1 MSMPFFELKPSVNLM
16 QRTTQAAE
24 ATTGTTPLAEASQP
38 GRLISLDV
46 FRGLTVMAMILVNNP
61 GDWGHIY
68 PPLEHAEWNGCTP
81 TDLIFPF
88 FLFIVGVSL
97 VYALDGAK
105 RQGGPQSAVLLR
117 VLRRAAVLF
126 GLGLLLSLY
135 PKFDFSVVRMMGV
148 LQRIALVFL
157 GCSFIFLKTSWRAQI
172 WLLVSFLAGYAV
184 MMQLVP
190 VPGFGPANL
199 EPATNLGAW
208 LDRLVFSEAH
218 LWKQSK
224 TWDPEGLLGTL
235 PALGTGLL
243 GGLTAQWLRRRDQE
257 PAAKVA
263 WLFVA
268 GGAITLAGLI
278 WAPWFPINKALWS
291 SPYVLYTGGLAM
303 AGLAALYWI
312 CDVQGYR
319 AWTRPALVYG
329 VNAVLVFCLSALLSR
344 TFGLFKL
351 LGPDGNLLG
360 LKEWLYEWGIAPYF
374 HDPRNASLVGA
385 LLLIIIWF
393 GILNWMYKKGVVV
406 KV

>member
-1 MSMPFFELKPSVNLM
+1 M
-16 QRTTQAAE
+16 QRTTQAALE
-24 ATTGTTPLAEASQP
+24 TTGTLPLAEASQP

-68 PPLEHAEWNGCTP
+68 PPFEHAEWNGCTP

-97 VYALDGAK
+97 VYALDGVK

-135 PKFDFSVVRMMGV
+135 PKFDFSTVRIMGV
-148 LQRIALVFL
+148 LPRIALVFL
-157 GCSFIFLKTSWRAQI
+157 GCGFIFLKTSWRTQV
-172 WLLVSFLAGYAV
+172 WLIISFLIGYAV
-184 MMQLVP
+184 LLQLMP

-199 EPATNLGAW
+199 EPTTNLGAW
-208 LDRLVFSEAH
+208 LDRTVFTEAH
-218 LWKQSK
+218 LWKQSV

-235 PALGTGLL
+235 PALATGLL
-243 GGLTAQWLRRRDQE
+243 GSLTAQWLRRKGPE

-268 GGAITLAGLI
+268 GGGLI
-278 WAPWFPINKALWS
+278 LLGLCWAPWFPINKALWS

-329 VNAVLVFCLSALLSR
+329 VNAILVFCLSALLSR
-344 TFGLFKL
+344 TFGLFQLALPGGKT
-351 LGPDGNLLG
+351 GG

-374 HDPRNASLVGA
+374 ADPRTASLVGA
-385 LLLIIIWF
+385 ATLIVIWYF
-393 GILNWMYKKGVVV
+393 ILSWMYKKGVVL

>member
-1 MSMPFFELKPSVNLM
+1 MNT
-16 QRTTQAAE
+16 TTQAALD
-24 ATTGTTPLAEASQP
+24 TTGALPLAEPREGVSQASQP

-97 VYALDGAK
+97 VYALDGVK
-105 RQGGPQSAVLLR
+105 RRGGPQGAVLGR
-117 VLRRAAVLF
+117 VARRAAVLF

-135 PKFDFSVVRMMGV
+135 PKFDFPVVRIMGV
-148 LQRIALVFL
+148 LQRIALVFF
-157 GCSFIFLKTSWRAQI
+157 GCSVIFLNTSRRTQI
-172 WLLVSFLAGYAV
+172 GLVAGFLVGYAV
-184 MMQLVP
+184 LMQLVP

-208 LDRLVFSEAH
+208 LDRLVFGEPH
-218 LWKQSK
+218 LWKTSK

-235 PALGTGLL
+235 PALATGLL
-243 GGLTAQWLRRRDQE
+243 GALTAQWLRRPDRE

-263 WLFVA
+263 WLFIA
-268 GGAITLAGLI
+268 GGGLALLGLI
-278 WAPWFPINKALWS
+278 WHPWFPINKALWS
-291 SPYVLYTGGLAM
+291 SSYVLYTGGLAM

-329 VNAVLVFCLSALLSR
+329 VNAILVFCLSALLSR

-351 LGPDGNLLG
+351 ALPTGKTGG
-360 LKEWLYEWGIAPYF
+360 LKEWLYEWGIAPHF
-374 HDPRNASLVGA
+374 TDPRNASLVGA
-385 LLLIIIWF
+385 GALIVIWYF
-393 GILNWMYKKGVVV
+393 ILSWMYKKGVVL

>member
-1 MSMPFFELKPSVNLM
+1 MNS
-16 QRTTQAAE
+16 TTQAALD
-24 ATTGTTPLAEASQP
+24 TTGARPLAEASQP

-46 FRGLTVMAMILVNNP
+46 FRGFTVMAMILVNNP
-61 GDWGHIY
+61 GDWAHIY

-97 VYALDGAK
+97 VYALDGVK
-105 RQGGPQSAVLLR
+105 RRSGPPGAMLGR
-117 VLRRAAVLF
+117 VARRAAVLF

-135 PKFDFSVVRMMGV
+135 PKFDFSVVRIMGV

-157 GCSFIFLKTSWRAQI
+157 GCSVIFLHTSRRTQL
-172 WLLVSFLAGYAV
+172 LLVAAFLVGYAGL
-184 MMQLVP
+184 MQLMP

-208 LDRLVFSEAH
+208 LDRLIFSEPH
-218 LWKQSK
+218 LWKQSR

-235 PALGTGLL
+235 PALATGLL
-243 GGLTAQWLRRRDQE
+243 GALTAQWLRRPDRE

-263 WLFVA
+263 WLFIA
-268 GGAITLAGLI
+268 GGGLALLGLG
-278 WAPWFPINKALWS
+278 WHPWFPINKALWS

-329 VNAVLVFCLSALLSR
+329 VNAILVFCLSALLSR

-351 LGPDGNLLG
+351 ALPGGKTGG
-360 LKEWLYEWGIAPYF
+360 LKEWLYEWGIAPHF
-374 HDPRNASLVGA
+374 ADPRTASLVGA
-385 LLLIIIWF
+385 VTLIVIWYF
-393 GILNWMYKKGVVV
+393 ILSWMSKKGVVL

>member
-1 MSMPFFELKPSVNLM
+1 M
-16 QRTTQAAE
+16 QTVTQAALE
-24 ATTGTTPLAEASQP
+24 TTGAQPLVEASQR

-97 VYALDGAK
+97 VYALDGTK
-105 RQGGPQSAVLLR
+105 RQGGPQGAVLLR

-135 PKFDFSVVRMMGV
+135 PKFDFSMVRIMGV

-157 GCSFIFLKTSWRAQI
+157 GCSFIFLKTSWRTQV
-172 WLLVSFLAGYAV
+172 WLIVGFLIGYAV
-184 MMQLVP
+184 LIQLVP

-199 EPATNLGAW
+199 EPSTNLGAW

-218 LWKQSK
+218 LWKTSK

-243 GGLTAQWLRRRDQE
+243 GVLTAQWLRRKDQE

-268 GGAITLAGLI
+268 GGAIILLGLT
-278 WAPWFPINKALWS
+278 WAPWFPINKALWTS
-291 SPYVLYTGGLAM
+291 SYVLYTGGLAM

-329 VNAVLVFCLSALLSR
+329 VNAILVFCLSALISR

-351 LGPDGNLLG
+351 ALPGSKTGG
-360 LKEWLYEWGIAPYF
+360 LKEWLYEWGIAPHF
-374 HDPRNASLVGA
+374 TDPRTASAVGA
-385 LLLIIIWF
+385 VTLIVVWF
-393 GILNWMYKKGVVV
+393 GILSWMYRKGVVV

>member
-1 MSMPFFELKPSVNLM
+1 M
-16 QRTTQAAE
+16 QRTTQSAE
-24 ATTGTTPLAEASQP
+24 ATTGTLPLAEASQP

-97 VYALDGAK
+97 VYALDGVK
-105 RQGGPQSAVLLR
+105 RQGGPQGAVLLR

-135 PKFDFSVVRMMGV
+135 PKFDFPVVRVMGV

-157 GCSFIFLKTSWRAQI
+157 GCSFIFLKISWRTQV
-172 WLLVSFLAGYAV
+172 WLLVGFLIGYAV
-184 MMQLVP
+184 LMQLVP

-268 GGAITLAGLI
+268 GGAITLLGLI

-329 VNAVLVFCLSALLSR
+329 VNAILVFCLSALISR

-351 LGPDGNLLG
+351 ALPTGKTGG
-360 LKEWLYEWGIAPYF
+360 LKEWLYEWAITPYF
-374 HDPRNASLVGA
+374 QDPRNASLVGA
-385 LLLIIIWF
+385 LLLILIWF

>member
-1 MSMPFFELKPSVNLM
+1 MNS
-16 QRTTQAAE
+16 TTQAALDTSG
-24 ATTGTTPLAEASQP
+24 AVPLAEASQP

-61 GDWGHIY
+61 GDLGHIY
-68 PPLEHAEWNGCTP
+68 PLLEHAERNGCTP

-97 VYALDGAK
+97 VYALDGVK
-105 RQGGPQSAVLLR
+105 RRGGPQGAVLGR
-117 VLRRAAVLF
+117 VGRRAAVLF

-135 PKFDFSVVRMMGV
+135 PKFDFSVVRIMGV
-148 LQRIALVFL
+148 LQRIALVFF
-157 GCSFIFLKTSWRAQI
+157 GCSVIFLNTSRRTQVYLVAS
-172 WLLVSFLAGYAV
+172 LLIGYAV
-184 MMQLVP
+184 LLQLVP

-208 LDRLVFSEAH
+208 LDRLVLTEPH
-218 LWKQSK
+218 LWTQSR

-235 PALGTGLL
+235 PALATGLL
-243 GGLTAQWLRRRDQE
+243 GALTAQWLRRPDRE

-263 WLFVA
+263 WLFIA
-268 GGAITLAGLI
+268 GGGLALLGLV
-278 WAPWFPINKALWS
+278 WHPWFPINKALWS
-291 SPYVLYTGGLAM
+291 SAYVLYTGGLAM

-329 VNAVLVFCLSALLSR
+329 VNAILVFCLSALLSR

-351 LGPDGNLLG
+351 ALPGGKTGG
-360 LKEWLYEWGIAPYF
+360 LKEWLYGWGIAPHF
-374 HDPRNASLVGA
+374 ADPRTASLVGA
-385 LLLIIIWF
+385 VTLIVIWHF
-393 GILNWMYKKGVVV
+393 ILSWMYRKGVVL

>member
-1 MSMPFFELKPSVNLM
+1 MFYLPPM
-16 QRTTQAAE
+16 QRTTQAALE
-24 ATTGTTPLAEASQP
+24 TTGTLPLAEASQP

-68 PPLEHAEWNGCTP
+68 PPFEHAEWNGCTP

-97 VYALDGAK
+97 VYALDGVK
-105 RQGGPQSAVLLR
+105 RQRGPQSAVLLR

-135 PKFDFSVVRMMGV
+135 PKFDFTTVRIMGV
-148 LQRIALVFL
+148 LPRIALVFL
-157 GCSFIFLKTSWRAQI
+157 GCGFIFLKTSWRIQV
-172 WLLVSFLAGYAV
+172 WLIISFLISYAV
-184 MMQLVP
+184 LLQLMP

-199 EPATNLGAW
+199 EPTTNLGAW
-208 LDRLVFSEAH
+208 LDRTVFTEAH
-218 LWKQSK
+218 LWKQSV

-235 PALGTGLL
+235 PALATGLL
-243 GGLTAQWLRRRDQE
+243 GSLTAQWLRRKGPE
-257 PAAKVA
+257 PTAKVA

-268 GGAITLAGLI
+268 GGGLI
-278 WAPWFPINKALWS
+278 LLGLCWAPWFPINKALWS

-329 VNAVLVFCLSALLSR
+329 VNAILVFCLSALLSR
-344 TFGLFKL
+344 TFGLFQLALPGGKT
-351 LGPDGNLLG
+351 GG

-374 HDPRNASLVGA
+374 ADPRTASLVGA
-385 LLLIIIWF
+385 ATLIVIWYF
-393 GILNWMYKKGVVV
+393 ILSWMYKKGVVL

>member
-1 MSMPFFELKPSVNLM
+1 MFYLPPM
-16 QRTTQAAE
+16 QRTTQAALE
-24 ATTGTTPLAEASQP
+24 TTGTLPLAEASQP

-68 PPLEHAEWNGCTP
+68 PPFEHAEWNGCTP

-97 VYALDGAK
+97 VYALDGVK
-105 RQGGPQSAVLLR
+105 RQRGPQSAVLLR

-135 PKFDFSVVRMMGV
+135 PKFDFTTVRIMGV
-148 LQRIALVFL
+148 LPRIALVFL
-157 GCSFIFLKTSWRAQI
+157 GCGFIFLKTSWRTQV
-172 WLLVSFLAGYAV
+172 WLIISFLIGYAV
-184 MMQLVP
+184 LLQLMP

-199 EPATNLGAW
+199 EPTTNLGAW
-208 LDRLVFSEAH
+208 LDRTIFTEAH
-218 LWKQSK
+218 LWKQSV

-235 PALGTGLL
+235 PALATGLL
-243 GGLTAQWLRRRDQE
+243 GSLTAQWLRRKGPE

-268 GGAITLAGLI
+268 GGGIVLLGLC

-329 VNAVLVFCLSALLSR
+329 VNAILVFCLSALLSR
-344 TFGLFKL
+344 TFGLFQLALPGGKT
-351 LGPDGNLLG
+351 GG

-374 HDPRNASLVGA
+374 ADPRTASLVGA
-385 LLLIIIWF
+385 ATLIVIWYF
-393 GILNWMYKKGVVV
+393 ILSWMYKKGVVL